1 MNYQD
6 VIINQAFSCFFLLIG
21 AFSDGTNFARRC
33 DTSGHSSTIFTI
45 FFWVAKRPSS
55 GFNSE
60 RTTVTAT
67 IDRMGDYVG
76 GKPQIVVLLLQTE
89 C

>member
-1 MNYQD
+1 MCPISLGGVTRLVTHRQ
-6 VIINQAFSCFFLLIG
+6 FSQY
-21 AFSDGTNFARRC
+21 
-33 DTSGHSSTIFTI
+33 

-55 GFNSE
+55 GFDSE
-60 RTTVTAT
+60 RIAVTAT

-76 GKPQIVVLLLQTE
+76 GKPQFVVLLLQTE